1 MQAIALKAESSASP
15 VTDTIEPDPASPSSE
30 DSVADG
36 SLEKRIPKTSKRQKS
51 KKN

>member
-15 VTDTIEPDPASPSSE
+15 VTDAIEPDPASPPSE